1 MENVKSVSVSM
12 RVFEWAG
19 GLGLWL
25 WVKKVNNKLWINME
39 DKSPKKRLLDKY
51 KWQTESCVDISARFR
66 KETINLTKQTKT
78 NA

>member
-1 MENVKSVSVSM
+1 MCVLRGRE
-12 RVFEWAG
+12 G
-19 GLGLWL
+19 GLRLWL
-25 WVKKVNNKLWINME
+25 WVKKVNNKMWINME

-51 KWQTESCVDISARFR
+51 KWQRESCVDISARFR